1 MNFFRGPVDSGLAG
15 SSSGQQQGNSF
26 VSGKKPPMSQAPNL
40 LNDDGTASMA
50 TAIMLSHHAFRR
62 DLARFER
69 ALERVK
75 QGDTSRVEA
84 LQGEWKTFHATLHSH
99 HQAEDTGMFPGLA
112 AAHESVRATVTKLEA
127 DHRRIDPLLERGDA
141 AFAALPEADPATAV
155 VRELIELLTPHLAT
169 EEAEIVPCM
178 REMKQ
183 FPPPP
188 DDAAADMYAQGFS
201 WAMQGIAPDV
211 LEKLHAMLPQA
222 LLERLPAARK
232 AFDERCERVWG
243 SAKAGAARTPI
254 PDPLR

>member
-1 MNFFRGPVDSGLAG
+1 MA
-15 SSSGQQQGNSF
+15 
-26 VSGKKPPMSQAPNL
+26 QAPNL

-75 QGDTSRVEA
+75 QGDSSRVEA
-84 LQGEWKTFHATLHSH
+84 LQTEWKNFHATLHGH
-99 HQAEDTGMFPGLA
+99 HQAEDTGIFPGMLA
-112 AAHESVRATVTKLEA
+112 QHESVRATVAKLVA
-127 DHRRIDPLLERGDA
+127 DHRRIDPLLEQGDVAFGALPQTDA
-141 AFAALPEADPATAV
+141 ASAV

-169 EEAEIVPCM
+169 EEAEIIPFM

-188 DDAAADMYAQGFS
+188 DDEAADMYAQGFS

-211 LEKLHAMLPQA
+211 LDKLHVMLPQD
-222 LLERLPAARK
+222 LIDRLPAARK

-243 SAKAGAARTPI
+243 TIKPGASRTPI
-254 PDPLR
+254 PDPL

>member
-1 MNFFRGPVDSGLAG
+1 
-15 SSSGQQQGNSF
+15 
-26 VSGKKPPMSQAPNL
+26 MSQAPNL

-75 QGDTSRVEA
+75 QGDSARASA
-84 LQGEWKTFHATLHSH
+84 LKGEWTIFHQTLHGH
-99 HQAEDTGMFPGLA
+99 HQAEDGGMFPGIL
-112 AAHESVRATVTKLEA
+112 AAHESARATIAKLEA

-141 AFAALPEADPATAV
+141 AFATLSDPDAASAV
-155 VRELIELLTPHLAT
+155 VRELIELLKPHLAT
-169 EEAEIVPCM
+169 EEAEIIPFM

-188 DDAAADMYAQGFS
+188 NDEAAVMYAQGFS

-211 LEKLHAMLPQA
+211 LEKLHAMLPQD
-222 LLERLPAARK
+222 LIDRLPEARK

-243 SAKAGAARTPI
+243 SAKAGSARTPI
-254 PDPLR
+254 PDPI